1 MADTLGDVIGQAFG
15 STLDSAR
22 DGAPWALEAI
32 YRDLAPAVLGYLRGQ
47 RAAEPEDLT
56 SEVFVGVVRGL
67 RGFDGDERSFRSWVF
82 SIAHRRLIDERRRLV
97 RRRED
102 AVDPSALAGSLA
114 GSAVGDAEDEAVAR
128 LGGGWAVRTLD
139 LLTHD
144 QRSVLL
150 LRVLADLSVEDV
162 ARLLGKRPGAVK
174 TLQRR
179 ALASLA
185 RYLERQGVS

>member
-1 MADTLGDVIGQAFG
+1 VIGQSFG
-15 STLDSAR
+15 SMLEAAR
-22 DGAPWALEAI
+22 GGELWALEAI

-47 RAAEPEDLT
+47 RAVEPEDLT

-67 RGFDGDERSFRSWVF
+67 RGFQGDERGFRSWVF
-82 SIAHRRLIDERRRLV
+82 SIAHRRHIDERRRLA

-102 AVDPSALAGSLA
+102 AVDPSALAGPLA
-114 GSAVGDAEDEAVAR
+114 GSAVGDVEDEAAAR
-128 LGGGWAVRTLD
+128 LGEGWAVRALD
-139 LLTHD
+139 VLTED

-150 LRVLADLSVEDV
+150 LRVLADLSVEEA

-185 RYLERQGVS
+185 RHLERQGVS

>member
-1 MADTLGDVIGQAFG
+1 VFGQAFD
-15 STLDSAR
+15 STLEAAR

-32 YRDLAPAVLGYLRGQ
+32 YRDLAPAVLGYLRSQ
-47 RAAEPEDLT
+47 RAAEAEDLT
-56 SEVFVGVVRGL
+56 SEVFVGLVRGL
-67 RGFDGDERSFRSWVF
+67 GGFDGDERSFRSWVF
-82 SIAHRRLIDERRRLV
+82 SIAHRRLIDERRRLA

-102 AVDPSALAGSLA
+102 AADPSALAGALA
-114 GSAVGDAEDEAVAR
+114 GSAVGDVEDEAVAR
-128 LGGGWAVRTLD
+128 LGQGWAMRTLD
-139 LLTHD
+139 LLTDD

-150 LRVLADLSVEDV
+150 LRVLADLSVEEV
-162 ARLLGKRPGAVK
+162 GRLLGKRPGAVK

>member
-1 MADTLGDVIGQAFG
+1 MTDTLDEMIGQTFG
-15 STLDSAR
+15 SVLEAAG

-47 RAAEPEDLT
+47 RAVEPEDLT
-56 SEVFVGVVRGL
+56 SEAFVGVVRGL
-67 RGFDGDERSFRSWVF
+67 RGFRGDERGFRSWVF
-82 SIAHRRLIDERRRLV
+82 SIAHRRLIDERRRLA
-97 RRRED
+97 RRREE
-102 AVDPSALAGSLA
+102 AVDPSALAGPLA
-114 GSAVGDAEDEAVAR
+114 GSAVGNAEDEALAH
-128 LGGGWAVRTLD
+128 LGDWWAVRTLD
-139 LLTHD
+139 VLTDD

-150 LRVLADLSVEDV
+150 LRVLADFSVEEV

>member
-1 MADTLGDVIGQAFG
+1 VIGQAFG
-15 STLDSAR
+15 SALQAAR

-47 RAAEPEDLT
+47 RAVEPEDLT
-56 SEVFVGVVRGL
+56 SEIFVGVVRGL
-67 RGFDGDERSFRSWVF
+67 RGFRGDERGFRSWVF
-82 SIAHRRLIDERRRLV
+82 SIAHRRLIDERRRLA
-97 RRRED
+97 RRREE
-102 AVDPSALAGSLA
+102 AFDPSALADLLP
-114 GSAVGDAEDEAVAR
+114 GSAVGDAEDEALVR
-128 LGGGWAVRTLD
+128 LGAGWAVRTLD
-139 LLTHD
+139 ILTDD

-150 LRVLADLSVEDV
+150 LRILADLSVEEV

>member
-1 MADTLGDVIGQAFG
+1 VIGDAFASVLG
-15 STLDSAR
+15 AAR

-32 YRDLAPAVLGYLRGQ
+32 YRDLAPAVIGYLRGQ
-47 RAAEPEDLT
+47 RAYEPEDLT

-67 RGFDGDERSFRSWVF
+67 RGFRGNERSFRSWVF
-82 SIAHRRLIDERRRLV
+82 SIAHRRLIDERRRLA
-97 RRRED
+97 RGREK
-102 AVDPSALAGSLA
+102 AVDPSALAGPLA
-114 GSAVGDAEDEAVAR
+114 EAAVGNAEDEAVAR
-128 LGGGWAVRTLD
+128 LGEGWAVRTLD
-139 LLTHD
+139 VLTDD

-150 LRVLADLSVEDV
+150 LRILADLSVEEV
-162 ARLLGKRPGAVK
+162 ARLLQKRPGAVK

>member
-1 MADTLGDVIGQAFG
+1 MLAA
-15 STLDSAR
+15 AR

-47 RAAEPEDLT
+47 RAVEHEDLT

-67 RGFDGDERSFRSWVF
+67 SGFRGDEPAFRSWVF
-82 SIAHRRLIDERRRLV
+82 SIAHRRLIDERRRLA

-102 AVDPSALAGSLA
+102 PVDPAALAGSLA
-114 GSAVGDAEDEAVAR
+114 GSAVGNAEEEAAAR
-128 LGGGWAVRTLD
+128 LGEGWALRVLD
-139 LLTHD
+139 VLTDD

>member
-1 MADTLGDVIGQAFG
+1 VIGHAFPAV
-15 STLDSAR
+15 LDAAR
-22 DGAPWALEAI
+22 AGQRSALEAI

-47 RAAEPEDLT
+47 GAAEHEDLA

-67 RGFDGDERSFRSWVF
+67 PRFDGDERAFRSWVF
-82 SIAHRRLIDERRRLV
+82 SIAHRRLIDERRRLA

-102 AVDPSALAGSLA
+102 PVEPSTLAGPLA
-114 GSAVGDAEDEAVAR
+114 SSSGGDAEEEATAR
-128 LGGGWAVRTLD
+128 MGQAWAVRALD
-139 LLTHD
+139 VLTED

-150 LRVLADLSVEDV
+150 LRVLADLSVAEV
-162 ARLLGKRPGAVK
+162 AGLLGKRPGAVK

-185 RYLERQGVS
+185 RHLERQGVS

>member
-1 MADTLGDVIGQAFG
+1 VIGQAFD
-15 STLDSAR
+15 STLQAAG
-22 DGAPWALEAI
+22 DGAPWALEAV

-47 RAAEPEDLT
+47 RAVEPEDLT

-67 RGFDGDERSFRSWVF
+67 RGFRGDERNFRSWVF
-82 SIAHRRLIDERRRLV
+82 SIAHRRLIDERRRLT

-102 AVDPSALAGSLA
+102 VVDPSALAGPLA
-114 GSAVGDAEDEAVAR
+114 GPLAGAAVGNAEDEALAL
-128 LGGGWAVRTLD
+128 LGEGWALRTLEI
-139 LLTHD
+139 LTDD

-150 LRVLADLSVEDV
+150 LRVLADLSVEEV